1 MPAVRCQRCGAAV
14 SVQAKS
20 DGVEIGDG
28 DSFRELCKSL
38 RRSNATDDQSLSP
51 EDCPAMKKAITR
63 AAFRVSRHRQ
73 VIRNEG
79 RPFQRCVLVISSS
92 SA

>member
-20 DGVEIGDG
+20 DGVEVSDG
-28 DSFRELCKSL
+28 DSLRELCKSL
-38 RRSNATDDQSLSP
+38 RRSNSTDDQSLTP
-51 EDCPAMKKAITR
+51 EDCPAMKEAIDR

-73 VIRNEG
+73 LIRDEG
-79 RPFQRCVLVISSS
+79 RPT
-92 SA
+92 